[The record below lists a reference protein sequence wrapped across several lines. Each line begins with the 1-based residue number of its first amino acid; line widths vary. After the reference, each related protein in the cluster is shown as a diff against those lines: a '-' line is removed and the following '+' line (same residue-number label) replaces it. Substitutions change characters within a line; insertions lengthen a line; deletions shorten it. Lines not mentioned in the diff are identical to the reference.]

1 MTETRSMAINLQEQW
16 CPKTVR
22 IDSGIRST
30 NRKTRQSPATAEA
43 NGQGSR
49 LAHLPITNITNLQ
62 LSMFSLSQKI

>member
-30 NRKTRQSPATAEA
+30 NRKTRQSAAEA